1 MVHRYDL
8 QVYRQTVEITDDD
21 LLNLVE
27 QRFKDFTKKYR
38 IKKGTVEVYK
48 RPSGDIMFQWVE
60 DKDQSD
66 EHYQKVKKVHSL
78 IKDLG
83 DTLKELTWKS

>member
-1 MVHRYDL
+1 MRRRYDL
-8 QVYRQTVEITDDD
+8 QVYRQTAEITDDD
-21 LLNLVE
+21 LINLVE
-27 QRFKDFTKKYR
+27 QRFKDFTNKYR

-48 RPSGDIMFQWVE
+48 RPIGDIMFQWVE

-66 EHYQKVKKVHSL
+66 EHYQKVKKVYAL

-83 DTLKELTWKS
+83 NMLKET

>member
-27 QRFKDFTKKYR
+27 QRFKDFTTKYR

-48 RPSGDIMFQWVE
+48 RPSCEIVFQWVE

-83 DTLKELTWKS
+83 DMLKELT